1 MKADETI
8 SRQMV
13 LLKHL
18 RKGNNLSRC
27 MDLLDAD
34 GHRASRKTLQRDID
48 ALGNLGLDIRY
59 SRTLDRYVVT
69 GTPYLRNLFAPLL
82 DMMRE

>member
-8 SRQMV
+8 TRQMA

-27 MDLLDAD
+27 MDLLAAD
-34 GHRASRKTLQRDID
+34 GHRASHRTLMRDID

-69 GTPYLRNLFAPLL
+69 GTPYLRNLFSPLL
-82 DMMRE
+82 EMMRE